1 MSTTHEETAES
12 ARGLRSRDPRIV
24 LGIVAGLVVLVAALW
39 FLFLRGSSEP
49 EQAAA
54 PAPAPSP
61 TPAPQPTPKKPARKA
76 GGGPVETF
84 QVFAPRD
91 PFEPLVSPDTGGTT
105 TGGTT
110 TGGTTT
116 GGTTTGGTTIGDTG
130 GTVTGGDTS
139 GGGATVGSHTVSVV
153 DVFRAQVRRRAQ
165 IEVDGTVYT
174 VDKGETFADNFK
186 LLSLSGECASMLFG
200 DDQFSLCEGE
210 QILK

>member
-1 MSTTHEETAES
+1 MSTTPEEAAES
-12 ARGLRSRDPRIV
+12 ARGLRSKDPRIV

-39 FLFLRGSSEP
+39 FLFLRGSPEP
-49 EQAAA
+49 EEAAA

-61 TPAPQPTPKKPARKA
+61 TPAPEPKPKKPARKA

-91 PFEPLVSPDTGGTT
+91 PFEPLVSPD
-105 TGGTT
+105 

-153 DVFRAQVRRRAQ
+153 DVFRAKGRRRAQ

>member
-1 MSTTHEETAES
+1 MSTTPEEAVES
-12 ARGLRSRDPRIV
+12 ARGLRSKDPRIV

-39 FLFLRGSSEP
+39 FLFLRGSPEP

-54 PAPAPSP
+54 PAPS
-61 TPAPQPTPKKPARKA
+61 PAPAPEPKPKKPARKA

-110 TGGTTT
+110 TGGTTV
-116 GGTTTGGTTIGDTG
+116 GDTGGTTIGDTG
-130 GTVTGGDTS
+130 GTVTGGDTT

-153 DVFRAQVRRRAQ
+153 DVFRAQGRRRAQ
-165 IEVDGTVYT
+165 VEVDGTVYT

-200 DDQFSLCEGE
+200 DDQFTLCEGE